1 MKRYEK
7 PVLVESDILVES
19 VFAGSGDE
27 EIGNQG
33 KRKCRYGRSSFNPG
47 ADTCQRCLGGNYIQ
61 DIIGKSCPEG
71 L

>member
-27 EIGNQG
+27 EIG
-33 KRKCRYGRSSFNPG
+33 
-47 ADTCQRCLGGNYIQ
+47 D
-61 DIIGKSCPEG
+61 
-71 L
+71 

>member
-19 VFAGSGDE
+19 VFAVTGADVL
-27 EIGNQG
+27 GNPG
-33 KRKCRYGRSSFNPG
+33 KRNCRSGRSNFTPG
-47 ADTCQRCLGGNYIQ
+47 ADQWQRCLGGNYIQ